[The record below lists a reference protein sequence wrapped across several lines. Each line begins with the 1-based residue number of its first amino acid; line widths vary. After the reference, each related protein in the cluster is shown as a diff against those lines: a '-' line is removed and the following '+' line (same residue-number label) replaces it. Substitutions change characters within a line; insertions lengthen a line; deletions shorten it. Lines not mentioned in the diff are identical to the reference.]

1 MCIRDRKKRNAVV
14 VEKKLALAVEIK
26 KRDVLAN
33 VNYTIRVKKNA
44 LTAKNVKNQWKIK
57 KQKKI
62 ILRAKITTKNAD
74 VVLL

>member
-1 MCIRDRKKRNAVV
+1 M
-14 VEKKLALAVEIK
+14 EKKLALAVEIN

-33 VNYTIRVKKNA
+33 VNYTIRMKKNV

-62 ILRAKITTKNAD
+62 IPRAKITTKNAD

>member
-1 MCIRDRKKRNAVV
+1 M
-14 VEKKLALAVEIK
+14 EKKLALAVEIK

-33 VNYTIRVKKNA
+33 VNYTIMMKNNV

-62 ILRAKITTKNAD
+62 ILRAKITTRNAD

>member
-1 MCIRDRKKRNAVV
+1 M
-14 VEKKLALAVEIK
+14 EKKLALAVEIK

-33 VNYTIRVKKNA
+33 VNYTIMVKKNV

-57 KQKKI
+57 QQKKI

-74 VVLL
+74 VVLLLNKKKSLLK